1 MNTDLYFFAKAFS
14 SFLYANQLTKVS
26 HKYLRELAQLVLG
39 EHFVPTVGSGT
50 MVEGGL
56 SKHLHLLP
64 VVAGLNR
71 SW

>member
-1 MNTDLYFFAKAFS
+1 MRCSY
-14 SFLYANQLTKVS
+14 
-26 HKYLRELAQLVLG
+26 KYLRELEPLVLG
-39 EHFVPTVGSGT
+39 ESFVPTVGSGT

-71 SW
+71 SR